1 MCCASKATSKH
12 IFHKSLFIVSD
23 YSNQESLQVEA
34 YSFCLLKCCI
44 FLSILQYD
52 NNLKSILRYGITEV
66 S

>member
-12 IFHKSLFIVSD
+12 IFNKSLFIMSD

-34 YSFCLLKCCI
+34 YSFYLLKCI